1 MLVTTHHISSEYNI
15 MNKIK
20 SLTYKNKRIFFKYN
34 INKFVS
40 YNVYHTAHFFDSV
53 FKFVIISLTWPNS
66 TLNSID
72 RCLPQNT
79 LPLKSIYGNAGEDI
93 P

>member
-1 MLVTTHHISSEYNI
+1 MS
-15 MNKIK
+15 
-20 SLTYKNKRIFFKYN
+20 KRTFYI
-34 INKFVS
+34 ILNKFVS
-40 YNVYHTAHFFDSV
+40 YNVYHTHLFDSV